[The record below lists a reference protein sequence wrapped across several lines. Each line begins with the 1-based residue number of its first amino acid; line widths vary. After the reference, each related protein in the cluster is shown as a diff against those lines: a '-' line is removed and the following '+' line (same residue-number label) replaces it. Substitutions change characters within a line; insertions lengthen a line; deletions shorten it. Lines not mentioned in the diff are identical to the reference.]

1 MADGILSK
9 FESFRKAILPNQTP
23 TRKKLD
29 PPAAQGSTPPKDSL
43 SLSASSKVPR
53 AMTSALTPRLSDI
66 GRAVAS
72 HVATPARP
80 GNNVQ
85 LYVNGSQAYPEME
98 KQIQGAKKRIDM
110 EFFTF
115 HDDEGGEKIAKEL
128 IAKAKSGVEVNLL
141 VDLVSNIANREVL
154 EKMEKAGVR
163 IKRFANGHDNPILS
177 PSNITDH
184 RKILLVDGQAGM
196 TGGMNIG
203 TRYEKYWHDFMVK
216 EQGPSL
222 ADMYDR
228 FQKNWELSGGEAL
241 RPLEVNT
248 KPQGVQTTQIAVT
261 SPTEREI
268 ADSMLAATRAAKDH
282 IFIGSP
288 YFLDK
293 DLVEELKKAA
303 QRKVD
308 VKVVIPT
315 VGDNAMVNQM
325 NQYVTNDLLAAGV
338 KVYLYD
344 TQNPNF
350 QGHDHVT
357 DNFNHG
363 KVMTVDG
370 VWSSIGTANADTR
383 SMVKNQEINLNV
395 DSKQFAKDI
404 EDRIFKN
411 DILTRAKPAKATEV
425 SAWETPI
432 KEVLSK
438 LSPLF

>member
-1 MADGILSK
+1 MGDGILSK
-9 FESFRKAILPNQTP
+9 FESFRRAILPNQTP

-29 PPAAQGSTPPKDSL
+29 PPVAPSSPPPKDSL

-53 AMTSALTPRLSDI
+53 AMTSALTPKLSDI
-66 GRAVAS
+66 GKAVAPY
-72 HVATPARP
+72 VATPARP

-85 LYVNGSQAYPEME
+85 LYVNGSQAYPEIE
-98 KQIQGAKKRIDM
+98 KQIMSAKKRIDM

-115 HDDEGGEKIAKEL
+115 HDDEGGAKIANEL

-141 VDLVSNIANREVL
+141 VDLVSNIGNRELL
-154 EKMEKAGVR
+154 EKMENAGIRV
-163 IKRFANGHDNPILS
+163 KRFANGHDNPILS
-177 PSNITDH
+177 PDNITDH

-216 EQGPSL
+216 EQGPAL
-222 ADMYDR
+222 ADMYNR
-228 FQKNWELSGGEAL
+228 FKTNWELSGGEAL
-241 RPLEVNT
+241 RPVSVNT
-248 KPQGVQTTQIAVT
+248 KPQGTQTVQVAVT

-268 ADSMLAATRAAKDH
+268 ADSMLAATRAAKNY
-282 IFIGSP
+282 IMINSP

-315 VGDNAMVNQM
+315 VGDNSTVDKM
-325 NQYVTNDLLAAGV
+325 NKYVTNDLLAAGV
-338 KVYLYD
+338 KVFLYD

-350 QGHDHVT
+350 EGHDHVT

-370 VWSSIGTANADTR
+370 VWSAIGTANADTR

-404 EDRIFKN
+404 EDRIFNN

-425 SAWETPI
+425 STWETPL
-432 KEVLSK
+432 KEALDF